1 MPVPA
6 GHHSEKRNMPKPSL
20 LLCAALLAAAPLPAA
35 TAQFVVTPTVIAET
49 KAVFGQVESRTVV
62 PARARIGGT
71 IRMIGVSEGSEV
83 KEGDVIAIVVD
94 DKIALEQQA
103 ADAQLK
109 ALQSQLQNAQ
119 KDNDRIQ
126 KLVTQGIA
134 TQSSLDALRTQLD
147 VITNQVVAAQA
158 NKAVVEQRAREG
170 QTLAPATG
178 RVLTVPVTP
187 GSVIM
192 PGEEIARIA
201 TGPYYLRLS
210 LPERHASE
218 IKEGDTVLVGER
230 SLARSSGAPSQ
241 ARQGTI
247 AKVYPEID
255 NGRVIADVEV
265 AEVGSYFVN
274 ERTLVSIPVGKRSA
288 LVVPLQSVKTLHG
301 VDYVRIASAQG
312 EIDVAVILGETIET
326 SDGPRIEILSGL
338 RDGDKVVLP

>member
-1 MPVPA
+1 M
-6 GHHSEKRNMPKPSL
+6 RKPSL
-20 LLCAALLAAAPLPAA
+20 LICVALLVASAVPAA
-35 TAQFVVTPTVIAET
+35 STDFVVTPTVIAEM

-71 IRMIGVSEGSEV
+71 IRSIGVSEGSEV
-83 KEGDVIAIVVD
+83 NEGDVIATVVD
-94 DKIALEQQA
+94 DKIALERQA

-119 KDNDRIQ
+119 KDYDRIQ
-126 KLVTQGIA
+126 KLLTQGIA

-147 VITNQVVAAQA
+147 VITNQVVAAEA
-158 NKAVVEQRAREG
+158 NKAVIEQRAREG
-170 QTLAPATG
+170 ETLAPATG

-192 PGEEIARIA
+192 AGEDIARVA
-201 TGPYYLRLS
+201 TGPYFLRLS

-230 SLARSSGAPSQ
+230 SLTRSLSSAPSQ
-241 ARQGTI
+241 GRQGTI
-247 AKVYPEID
+247 AKVYPEIE

-265 AEVGSYFVN
+265 ADVGDYFVN
-274 ERTLVSIPVGKRSA
+274 ERTLVSIPVGKRSVLLVPPRA
-288 LVVPLQSVKTLHG
+288 LKTLHG
-301 VDYVRIASAQG
+301 VDYVRISGSQG
-312 EIDVAVILGETIET
+312 EIDVAVVLGEAVDTAE
-326 SDGPRIEILSGL
+326 GPHIEILSGL

>member
-1 MPVPA
+1 
-6 GHHSEKRNMPKPSL
+6 MPKPSL
-20 LLCAALLAAAPLPAA
+20 LICAALLAAVPLPA
-35 TAQFVVTPTVIAET
+35 TAAEFVVTPTVVAEM

-71 IRMIGVSEGSEV
+71 IRSIRVSEGSEV
-83 KEGDVIAIVVD
+83 NEGDVIATVVD
-94 DKIALEQQA
+94 DKIALERQA

-119 KDNDRIQ
+119 KDYDRIQ
-126 KLVTQGIA
+126 KLLTQGIA

-147 VITNQVVAAQA
+147 VITNHVVAAQA
-158 NKAVVEQRAREG
+158 SKAVVEQRAREG
-170 QTLAPATG
+170 ETLAPATG
-178 RVLTVPVTP
+178 RVLTVPMTP

-192 PGEEIARIA
+192 AGEEVARIA

-230 SLARSSGAPSQ
+230 SLTRSLSSAPSQ

-265 AEVGSYFVN
+265 ADVGDYFVN
-274 ERTLVSIPVGKRSA
+274 ERTLVSIPVGKRSVL
-288 LVVPLQSVKTLHG
+288 LVPPQAVKTLHG
-301 VDYVRIASAQG
+301 VDYVRISGAQG
-312 EIDVAVILGETIET
+312 EIDVAVILGEAIEIG
-326 SDGPRIEILSGL
+326 DGPRIEILSGL

>member
-1 MPVPA
+1 
-6 GHHSEKRNMPKPSL
+6 MPKQSL
-20 LLCAALLAAAPLPAA
+20 FICAALLAAAPLPAA
-35 TAQFVVTPTVIAET
+35 AAEFVVTPGVIAEM

-71 IRMIGVSEGSEV
+71 IRSINVSEGSEV
-83 KEGDVIAIVVD
+83 NEGDVIATVVD
-94 DKIALEQQA
+94 DKIALERQA

-109 ALQSQLQNAQ
+109 ALQSQLQNVQ
-119 KDNDRIQ
+119 KDYERIQ
-126 KLVTQGIA
+126 KLLTQGIA

-147 VITNQVVAAQA
+147 VITNQVVAAEA

-170 QTLAPATG
+170 ETLAPATG

-192 PGEEIARIA
+192 AGEEIARIA

-230 SLARSSGAPSQ
+230 SLTRSSSSTPSQ
-241 ARQGTI
+241 ARQGKI

-265 AEVGSYFVN
+265 ADVGDYFVN
-274 ERTLVSIPVGKRSA
+274 ERTLVSIPVGKRSVL
-288 LVVPLQSVKTLHG
+288 LVPRQAVKTLHG
-301 VDYVRIASAQG
+301 VDYVRISAPQG
-312 EIDVAVILGETIET
+312 EIDVAVVLGEAVET
-326 SDGPRIEILSGL
+326 ADGPRIEILSGL
-338 RDGDKVVLP
+338 RDGDKVVMP

>member
-1 MPVPA
+1 
-6 GHHSEKRNMPKPSL
+6 MPKPSL
-20 LLCAALLAAAPLPAA
+20 LICAALLAAAPLPAA
-35 TAQFVVTPTVIAET
+35 AAEFVVTPTVIAEM

-103 ADAQLK
+103 AGAQLK

-230 SLARSSGAPSQ
+230 SLARSSSAPSQ

-288 LVVPLQSVKTLHG
+288 LLVPLQSVKTLHG

-312 EIDVAVILGETIET
+312 EIDVAVILGEAIET
-326 SDGPRIEILSGL
+326 GDGPRIEILSGL

>member
-1 MPVPA
+1 
-6 GHHSEKRNMPKPSL
+6 MPKPSL
-20 LLCAALLAAAPLPAA
+20 LICAALLLLAAPLPAVA
-35 TAQFVVTPTVIAET
+35 AEFVVTPTVIPEM

-71 IRMIGVSEGSEV
+71 IRGIGVGEGSEV
-83 KEGDVIAIVVD
+83 TEGDVIATVVD

-109 ALQSQLQNAQ
+109 ALQSQLLNAQ
-119 KDNDRIQ
+119 KDHDRLQ
-126 KLVTQGIA
+126 KLVSQGIA
-134 TQSSLDALRTQLD
+134 TQSSLDTLRTQLD

-170 QTLAPATG
+170 EILAPATG

-192 PGEEIARIA
+192 AGEEIARIA

-210 LPERHASE
+210 LPERHAAE
-218 IKEGDTVLVGER
+218 INEGDVVLVGER
-230 SLARSSGAPSQ
+230 SLAKSPGATPQ

-255 NGRVIADVEV
+255 NGRVIADVQV
-265 AEVGSYFVN
+265 ADVGDYFVN
-274 ERTLVSIPVGKRSA
+274 ERTLVSIPVGRRSVL
-288 LVVPLQSVKTLHG
+288 LVPPQSVKTLHG
-301 VDYVRIASAQG
+301 VDYVRISGPQG
-312 EIDVAVILGETIET
+312 EIDVAVILGEAIET
-326 SDGPRIEILSGL
+326 GDGPRIEILSGL